1 MYVQSKKQHH
11 LASLGITCP
20 PEARSFWGTALS
32 GLSGGITALNSGGRA
47 PLLWSGGLSCGH
59 PLEADGE
66 GRVET
71 RLLCSVKLL

>member
-1 MYVQSKKQHH
+1 MFRVRNSITWHH
-11 LASLGITCP
+11 LASLVHQRPGH
-20 PEARSFWGTALS
+20 FG
-32 GLSGGITALNSGGRA
+32 GLSGGITALNSGPGRSGRA

-71 RLLCSVKLL
+71 RLLCSVKSL